1 MTETPSPIQLTQL
14 ARLLGDGELHGKGID
29 ATRLRALLGERLER
43 LARGLLEEAVA
54 SDDVIDAAS
63 AEAYL
68 DDRLAFFGGL
78 LSEAQRRR
86 VKELYSQAVDRWGA
100 G

>member
-1 MTETPSPIQLTQL
+1 MAETPSPMQLTQL
-14 ARLLGDGELHGKGID
+14 ARLLGEAVEGLDVR
-29 ATRLRALLGERLER
+29 RLRALLDERLER

-68 DDRLAFFGGL
+68 EDRLAFFGGIL
-78 LSEAQRRR
+78 TDEQRGR
-86 VKELYSQAVDRWGA
+86 VKGTYLEAVRRWDA
-100 G
+100 P